1 MAVLE
6 SKLIIGASDE
16 TGAAFASVMARINEM
31 SAKLAAVNKGFTP
44 PPSFTGPSRATV
56 AATTAAAPV
65 AAAIPRSVLIPPV
78 APPPPSASF
87 LETALGAIATF
98 TGIKAVVGGFHEA
111 MEQQHERMRQDLA
124 AMSADEIAKGEKLS
138 ADLAAKYPSVPQS
151 EIMHSLRTARTV
163 TGSFDEATDVLE
175 PLTKLRVIAQAA
187 SPGTSA
193 EDMRAEFDKLVK
205 ALEVAGVATDKP
217 KLNSYINDVA
227 KSLNA
232 FGDQIKPEDYFD
244 MLRYGRQASS
254 RISERFLM
262 TTLATLGSEFG
273 GSNVGTALSG
283 FNQAVVGNRFTHT
296 AALGFAQLGLIDD
309 KDLARTKTGEI
320 KGILPGRHVKDVQLA
335 QSDPDLWIKQDYLPA
350 LTKAGITTP
359 DAISARIA
367 QDFTNR
373 NAANLVTQIAL
384 QQNKLEKN
392 TALWNQASGLTGADV
407 LNSKDASTAFAG
419 VGNAIERWIAKR
431 FDVDS
436 YGQVGSA
443 VSRAVG
449 AVTPSPG
456 PHPDLGAD
464 AAADLKGWRDLFSSI
479 RIGGPQ
485 TSEQWHADMRANSS
499 LWGAGYRPGDLEQ
512 ETAREH
518 SRAVSRTPL
527 SFRGQSDWE
536 THAPAS
542 VTVNGQAQVD
552 HEITVRIEASPLL
565 QAIVDQARQQSET
578 TVPLWGGGTGRMD
591 SDAAAHRVGGI
602 GSM

>member
-1 MAVLE
+1 M
-6 SKLIIGASDE
+6 
-16 TGAAFASVMARINEM
+16 
-31 SAKLAAVNKGFTP
+31 
-44 PPSFTGPSRATV
+44 
-56 AATTAAAPV
+56 
-65 AAAIPRSVLIPPV
+65 
-78 APPPPSASF
+78 
-87 LETALGAIATF
+87 
-98 TGIKAVVGGFHEA
+98 GGFHEA

-124 AMSADEIAKGEKLS
+124 AMSAEEIAKSEKLA
-138 ADLAAKYPSVPQS
+138 ADLAAKYPSTPQS
-151 EIMHSLRTARTV
+151 EVMRSLRTARTV
-163 TGSFDEATDVLE
+163 TGSFDEATDVIE

-205 ALEVAGVATDKP
+205 ALEVAGVTQDKP
-217 KLNSYINDVA
+217 RLNSYINDVA

-262 TTLATLGSEFG
+262 TTMATLGSEFG
-273 GSNVGTALSG
+273 GSNIGTALSG

-350 LTKAGITTP
+350 LAKAGILTP

-384 QQNKLEKN
+384 QQTKLEKN
-392 TALWNQASGLTGADV
+392 TGLWNQASGLTGAD
-407 LNSKDASTAFAG
+407 LLGSKDASTAFAG

-436 YGQVGSA
+436 YGQVGSTL
-443 VSRAVG
+443 SRAVG
-449 AVTPSPG
+449 AITPSPG
-456 PHPDLGAD
+456 PHPDIAAD
-464 AAADLKGWRDLFSSI
+464 AAADLKGWVDLFKSI
-479 RIGGPQ
+479 RIGGPASA
-485 TSEQWHADMRANSS
+485 TPSPSVHRGLADEAALSIHAQRQMRELEIAERI
-499 LWGAGYRPGDLEQ
+499 GALTPTREGARRGCRGGERAAQRFRSCAERFGLRPCEGLQ
-512 ETAREH
+512 PAGAAR
-518 SRAVSRTPL
+518 S
-527 SFRGQSDWE
+527 
-536 THAPAS
+536 PAS
-542 VTVNGQAQVD
+542 QGV
-552 HEITVRIEASPLL
+552 
-565 QAIVDQARQQSET
+565 
-578 TVPLWGGGTGRMD
+578 
-591 SDAAAHRVGGI
+591 
-602 GSM
+602 

>member
-1 MAVLE
+1 LFALLAPALPCLIRCAHGLQVDWRISLAQE
-6 SKLIIGASDE
+6 SRLIELVGHLGGDLTVFRAAADRLDSARSAEVGKRACLTHAEHQGPYVTEVVAERILGIGA
-16 TGAAFASVMARINEM
+16 AR
-31 SAKLAAVNKGFTP
+31 S
-44 PPSFTGPSRATV
+44 
-56 AATTAAAPV
+56 
-65 AAAIPRSVLIPPV
+65 
-78 APPPPSASF
+78 
-87 LETALGAIATF
+87 
-98 TGIKAVVGGFHEA
+98 
-111 MEQQHERMRQDLA
+111 
-124 AMSADEIAKGEKLS
+124 IAKDRRPRRDFRSELS
-138 ADLAAKYPSVPQS
+138 KIAVEDPHRTPAERTDRRAPR
-151 EIMHSLRTARTV
+151 LRTGQFKGV
-163 TGSFDEATDVLE
+163 S
-175 PLTKLRVIAQAA
+175 AA
-187 SPGTSA
+187 SHGTST
-193 EDMRAEFDKLVK
+193 EDMRGEFDKLVK
-205 ALEVAGVATDKP
+205 ALEVAGVTQDKP
-217 KLNSYINDVA
+217 RLHSYINDVA
-227 KSLNA
+227 KALNA

-254 RISERFLM
+254 GISERFLM
-262 TTLATLGSEFG
+262 TTMATLGSEFG
-273 GSNVGTALSG
+273 GSNIGTALGG

-296 AALGFAQLGLIDD
+296 AALGFAQLGLIDE

-350 LTKAGITTP
+350 LAKAGITTP
-359 DAISARIA
+359 DQISARIA

-384 QQNKLEKN
+384 QQAKLEKN
-392 TALWNQASGLTGADV
+392 TALWNQAGGLTGAD
-407 LNSKDASTAFAG
+407 LLGSKDASTAFAG

-456 PHPDLGAD
+456 PHPDLGGD

-499 LWGAGYRPGDLEQ
+499 LWGAAYRPGDLEQ
-512 ETAREH
+512 ETARETARAL
-518 SRAVSRTPL
+518 SRSPQ
-527 SFRGQSDWE
+527 SFRGASDWE
-536 THAPAS
+536 VKSQGLTLPSQAQQPAAPAS
-542 VTVNGQAQVD
+542 VTVNGQAQVE

-578 TVPLWGGGTGRMD
+578 TVPLMGGGTGRMD

>member
-1 MAVLE
+1 
-6 SKLIIGASDE
+6 
-16 TGAAFASVMARINEM
+16 
-31 SAKLAAVNKGFTP
+31 
-44 PPSFTGPSRATV
+44 
-56 AATTAAAPV
+56 
-65 AAAIPRSVLIPPV
+65 
-78 APPPPSASF
+78 
-87 LETALGAIATF
+87 
-98 TGIKAVVGGFHEA
+98 

-124 AMSADEIAKGEKLS
+124 AMTADEIAKGEKLS

-175 PLTKLRVIAQAA
+175 PLTKLRVIARAA

-205 ALEVAGVATDKP
+205 ALEVAGVTQDKP
-217 KLNSYINDVA
+217 RLNSYINDVA

-262 TTLATLGSEFG
+262 TTMATLGSEFG
-273 GSNVGTALSG
+273 GSNIGTALSG

-320 KGILPGRHVKDVQLA
+320 KGILPGRHVRDVQLA
-335 QSDPDLWIKQDYLPA
+335 QSDHDLWIKQDYLPA

-384 QQNKLEKN
+384 QQAKLEKN
-392 TALWNQASGLTGADV
+392 TSLWNQAGGLTGADV
-407 LNSKDASTAFAG
+407 LGSKDASTAFAG

-449 AVTPSPG
+449 AITPSPG

-464 AAADLKGWRDLFSSI
+464 AAADLRGWRDLFSSI

-536 THAPAS
+536 SHAPAS

-578 TVPLWGGGTGRMD
+578 TVPLIGGGSGRMD
-591 SDAAAHRVGGI
+591 SDAAAHRASGI
-602 GSM
+602 GAM

>member
-16 TGAAFASVMARINEM
+16 TGAAFASVMARITEL
-31 SAKLAAVNKGFTP
+31 SAKLASVNGALGGALPRAVAI
-44 PPSFTGPSRATV
+44 PSSLPSRV
-56 AATTAAAPV
+56 ASIPSLAPLRAAP
-65 AAAIPRSVLIPPV
+65 P
-78 APPPPSASF
+78 ASGF
-87 LETALGAIATF
+87 WETAGAAIATM
-98 TGIKAVVGGFHEA
+98 TGAKAVMGGYHEA
-111 MEQQHERMRQDLA
+111 MEQQHERMRQELA

-138 ADLAAKYPSVPQS
+138 AELAAKYPSIPQS
-151 EIMHSLRTARTV
+151 EVMHSLRTARTV

-205 ALEVAGVATDKP
+205 ALEVAGVTQDKP
-217 KLNSYINDVA
+217 RLNSYINDVA

-273 GSNVGTALSG
+273 GSNIGTALGG

-320 KGILPGRHVKDVQLA
+320 KGILPGRHVKDVGLA

-350 LTKAGITTP
+350 LAKAGITTP
-359 DAISARIA
+359 DAIAARIA

-384 QQNKLEKN
+384 QQAKLEKN
-392 TALWNQASGLTGADV
+392 TGLWNQASGLTGAD
-407 LNSKDASTAFAG
+407 LLGSKDASTAFAG

-436 YGQVGSA
+436 YGQVGAA

-449 AVTPSPG
+449 AITPSPG
-456 PHPDLGAD
+456 PHPDLGTD

-485 TSEQWHADMRANSS
+485 TSEDWHARMRANSS
-499 LWGAGYRPGDLEQ
+499 LWGAGYRPGDIEQ
-512 ETAREH
+512 EMARE
-518 SRAVSRTPL
+518 RARGLSSSGSQSVNVS
-527 SFRGQSDWE
+527 
-536 THAPAS
+536 
-542 VTVNGQAQVD
+542 GQAD
-552 HEITVRIEASPLL
+552 INHEIVVRVEPSPLL
-565 QAIVDQARQQSET
+565 NAIVEQARRQSET
-578 TVPLWGGGTGRMD
+578 VVPLAGGGSGRMD
-591 SDAAAHRVGGI
+591 SDAGPYRVGGI
-602 GSM
+602 GAM

>member
-1 MAVLE
+1 L
-6 SKLIIGASDE
+6 SPGL
-16 TGAAFASVMARINEM
+16 
-31 SAKLAAVNKGFTP
+31 
-44 PPSFTGPSRATV
+44 
-56 AATTAAAPV
+56 
-65 AAAIPRSVLIPPV
+65 
-78 APPPPSASF
+78 
-87 LETALGAIATF
+87 
-98 TGIKAVVGGFHEA
+98 
-111 MEQQHERMRQDLA
+111 
-124 AMSADEIAKGEKLS
+124 KGEKLS
-138 ADLAAKYPSVPQS
+138 ADLAAKYPSVAQS

-205 ALEVAGVATDKP
+205 ALEVAGVTQDKP
-217 KLNSYINDVA
+217 RLNSYINDVA

-262 TTLATLGSEFG
+262 TTMATLGSEFG
-273 GSNVGTALSG
+273 GSNIGTALSG

-309 KDLARTKTGEI
+309 KDLACTKTGEI
-320 KGILPGRHVKDVQLA
+320 KGILPGRHVRDVQLA

-350 LTKAGITTP
+350 LAKAGITAP

-384 QQNKLEKN
+384 QQAKLEKN
-392 TALWNQASGLTGADV
+392 TALWNQAGGLTGAD
-407 LNSKDASTAFAG
+407 LLGSKDASTAFAG

-449 AVTPSPG
+449 AITPSPG

-479 RIGGPQ
+479 SHWRPANKRAMARG
-485 TSEQWHADMRANSS
+485 HARQFVAVGRWLSAGRSRARN
-499 LWGAGYRPGDLEQ
+499 GAGAL
-512 ETAREH
+512 ARSVQDASVLQGAIGLGI
-518 SRAVSRTPL
+518 SRAGGSERE
-527 SFRGQSDWE
+527 R
-536 THAPAS
+536 AS
-542 VTVNGQAQVD
+542 A
-552 HEITVRIEASPLL
+552 
-565 QAIVDQARQQSET
+565 
-578 TVPLWGGGTGRMD
+578 GR
-591 SDAAAHRVGGI
+591 S
-602 GSM
+602 

>member
-6 SKLIIGASDE
+6 FKLIIGASDE
-16 TGAAFASVMARINEM
+16 TGAAFASVMARITEL
-31 SAKLAAVNKGFTP
+31 SAKIAAVNVGGFTP
-44 PPSFTGPSRATV
+44 PPSFAGPSRATM
-56 AATTAAAPV
+56 AATAAAAPF
-65 AAAIPRSVLIPPV
+65 AGSIPRGVSIPPLAPLR
-78 APPPPSASF
+78 APPPAAAGF
-87 LETALGAIATF
+87 WETAGAAIATF
-98 TGIKAVVGGFHEA
+98 TGAKAVMGGYHEA
-111 MEQQHERMRQDLA
+111 MEQQHERMRQELA

-138 ADLAAKYPSVPQS
+138 AELAAKYPSIPQS
-151 EIMHSLRTARTV
+151 EVMHSLRTARTV

-193 EDMRAEFDKLVK
+193 EDMRGEFDKLVK
-205 ALEVAGVATDKP
+205 ALEVAGVTQDKP
-217 KLNSYINDVA
+217 RLNSYINDVA

-262 TTLATLGSEFG
+262 TTMATLGSEFG
-273 GSNVGTALSG
+273 GSNIGTALGG

-320 KGILPGRHVKDVQLA
+320 KGILPGRHVKDVGLA

-350 LTKAGITTP
+350 LAKAGIATP
-359 DAISARIA
+359 DAIAARIA

-373 NAANLVTQIAL
+373 NAANMVMQIAL
-384 QQNKLEKN
+384 QQAKLEKN
-392 TALWNQASGLTGADV
+392 TSLWNQASGLTGAD
-407 LNSKDASTAFAG
+407 LLGSKDASTAFAG

-436 YGQVGSA
+436 YGQVGAA

-449 AVTPSPG
+449 AITPSPG
-456 PHPDLGAD
+456 PHPDLGTD

-485 TSEQWHADMRANSS
+485 TSEDWHAGMRANSS
-499 LWGAGYRPGDLEQ
+499 LWGAGYRPGDIEQ
-512 ETAREH
+512 EMARE
-518 SRAVSRTPL
+518 RARGL
-527 SFRGQSDWE
+527 SSSGPQ
-536 THAPAS
+536 S
-542 VTVNGQAQVD
+542 VTVSGQAQVA
-552 HEITVRIEASPLL
+552 HEVTVRIEASPLL
-565 QAIVDQARQQSET
+565 QAFVDQARAQSVF
-578 TVPLWGGGTGRMD
+578 TVPLIGDGSGRMD
-591 SDAAAHRVGGI
+591 SDAGPHRAGGI
-602 GSM
+602 GAM